1 MSKKLKRLYAELS
14 ADQRQL
20 LELHIARDYAQIN
33 GEKRKAWGE
42 IAKELGVVDRTVRK
56 WKADP
61 IYKECYRI
69 RSMAHL
75 DHFLGEVNSRLV
87 EAIRKGA
94 GNGIISVKALELYY
108 KVAGHF
114 ENRHVLVNEES
125 EDTRDVEALRKKA
138 DELLERFSK
147 DGKENNE

>member
-1 MSKKLKRLYAELS
+1 MSNNKLKRLYAELTNN
-14 ADQRQL
+14 QRRL
-20 LELHIARDYAQIN
+20 LELHVARDYAQLQ
-33 GEKRKAWGE
+33 GEERKSWGD
-42 IAKELGVVDRTVRK
+42 IAKELGVAERTVRK

-94 GNGIISVKALELYY
+94 GNGTISVKALELYY

-147 DGKENNE
+147 GKENNE